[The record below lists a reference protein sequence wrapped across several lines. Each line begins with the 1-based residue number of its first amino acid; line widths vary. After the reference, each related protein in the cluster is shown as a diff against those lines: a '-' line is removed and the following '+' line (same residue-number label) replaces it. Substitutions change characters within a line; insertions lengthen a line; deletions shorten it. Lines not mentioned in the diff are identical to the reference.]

1 MTQTEAT
8 QHVID
13 VLSRA
18 LEVEYG
24 MIVHYPRIARLLPSE
39 ALAMRAD
46 LLGQDSIR
54 HADIV
59 AKAITELGGVAPF
72 PSFEPLPEPLDL
84 AEFFKTQLERERL
97 ALSLHNEA
105 AEGADERLAPSL
117 REVAEQ
123 EKWHIAVV
131 EEIIAKL
138 S

>member
-1 MTQTEAT
+1 MTQTEAA
-8 QHVID
+8 QHVIE

-24 MIVHYPRIARLLPSE
+24 MIIHYPRIARMLPTE
-39 ALAMRAD
+39 ALATRAD

-59 AKAITELGGVAPF
+59 ARAITELGGVAPF
-72 PSFEPLPEPLDL
+72 PNFEPLPEPLDL
-84 AEFFKTQLERERL
+84 AEFFKKQL
-97 ALSLHNEA
+97 ALEQLALRLHNEA
-105 AEGADERLAPSL
+105 ADGAGERLAPSL
-117 REVAEQ
+117 RKVAEQ

-131 EEIIAKL
+131 EEIIGNL